1 MIFADS
7 FDNEIEKILP
17 RSVDSVQFNKEQSE
31 LEKWHDLN
39 KQLELE
45 YYKY

>member
-17 RSVDSVQFNKEQSE
+17 RAVDSIQYKKEQTE
-31 LEKWHDLN
+31 LKKWHDLN

-45 YYKY
+45 YYK